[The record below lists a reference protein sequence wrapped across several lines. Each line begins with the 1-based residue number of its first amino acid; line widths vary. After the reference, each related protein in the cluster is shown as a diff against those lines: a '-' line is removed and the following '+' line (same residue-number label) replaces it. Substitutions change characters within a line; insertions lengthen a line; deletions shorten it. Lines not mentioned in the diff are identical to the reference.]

1 MKSSPIAPDVM
12 QAGCLRSQALPGVNI
27 MKTRLLVSLFLI
39 TGLVVNSLQ
48 AQTLPT
54 GIADLALI
62 NGRIWTGTSDS
73 FVEAVAIRGNR
84 IADIGATNRIK
95 KMIGPETQ
103 VIDLRGRLAAPGF
116 NDAHIHFLGGSL
128 GLNEVDLN
136 GCKTVAEMIE
146 RIGAWARKNPDAEW
160 IKGRGWEYT
169 KFPGG
174 LPTKSYLDAVVR
186 DRPVF
191 LSAYDDHS
199 AWVNSKAL
207 ELAEID
213 EETRFD
219 GYGEI
224 VRNASGEPTGALKEG
239 AQSLVSKIIPPPT
252 REEKLEALRKG
263 LKLAASLGIT
273 SIQNASGSPDEASL
287 YEELLA
293 GNELTARV
301 SIAFSIGQ
309 QTTKEELGS
318 LSELRLKLNR
328 APMLRVDSVK
338 IILDGV
344 IESHTAAMI
353 ERYSDLPA
361 HHGAPMGILTMP
373 TDQYRELVLEADR
386 LGFQIYTHA
395 IGDRAVREALNAY
408 EAALRANP
416 GKLTRHRIEHIET
429 ISPGDLSRFSSLGVL
444 ASMEPIHADPGTLEV
459 WARAVG
465 PERLPYSFAWA
476 SLLRAGARLVF
487 SSDWPAAISI
497 NPIRGLHIA
506 VNRRTIEGNPPKGWV
521 PEERISITEAMKAY
535 TSGGAYASFEEHVKG
550 FIAPNMLADIAVF
563 SQDLFKCDPEKIHET
578 RVTMTIFDGKIIFQ

>member
-1 MKSSPIAPDVM
+1 
-12 QAGCLRSQALPGVNI
+12 

-62 NGRIWTGTSDS
+62 NGRIWTGTGDS

-103 VIDLRGRLAAPGF
+103 VVDLKGQLAAPGF

-160 IKGRGWEYT
+160 VKGRGWEYT

-191 LSAYDDHS
+191 LSAYDGHS

-239 AQSLVSKIIPPPT
+239 AQSLVRKIIPPLT

-273 SIQNASGSPDEASL
+273 SIQNASGSPDDASL
-287 YEELLA
+287 YAELLA
-293 GNELTARV
+293 GNELTVRV

-309 QTTKEELGS
+309 QTTKEELGR

-328 APMLRVDSVK
+328 APMLRADSVK
-338 IILDGV
+338 IMLDGV

-361 HHGAPMGILTMP
+361 HHGAPMGILAMP

-408 EAALRANP
+408 EAALRAKP

-429 ISPGDLSRFSSLGVL
+429 ISPADMRRFSSLGVL
-444 ASMEPIHADPGTLEV
+444 ASMEPIHADPGTVEV

-497 NPIRGLHIA
+497 NPIRGLHSA
-506 VNRRTIEGNPPKGWV
+506 VNRRTTEGDPPKGWV

-550 FIAPNMLADIAVF
+550 LIAPNMLADIAVF

-578 RVTMTIFDGKIIFQ
+578 RVVMTIFDGKIIFQ